1 MVFNKVILIGNLTKD
16 PELRYNPSGKAV
28 TTLSIAVN
36 QRPRKGGEKSNDDT
50 SFFDVV
56 VWEKQAETCA
66 NYLSKGSGILVEG
79 RLQQRRW
86 ETDDGQKRSKVEVVA
101 SNIQFMPKR
110 QPGGSDPDAGEI
122 MDEGDIPF

>member
-1 MVFNKVILIGNLTKD
+1 MVSFNKVILLGTLTKD

-28 TTLSIAVN
+28 ASLSIAVN
-36 QRPRKGGEKSNDDT
+36 RRPRPGEDPKDAV

-56 VWEKQAETCA
+56 VWDKQAETCSS
-66 NYLSKGSGILVEG
+66 YLNKGSGVLIEG

-86 ETDDGQKRSKVEVVA
+86 EQDGQKRSKVEIVA
-101 SNIQFMPKR
+101 SNIQFMPKK
-110 QPGGSDPDAGEI
+110 QAGSEPEVDEI